1 MLSHFTAGIADPHG
15 NYNCLCLLHNSLEY
29 ICMLKQLSIKN
40 FTIIENLHICF
51 SDGLTILSG
60 ETGAGK
66 SIIINAVNL
75 LLGSR
80 ASAKLIRTGAETAEL
95 EALFKITPESRVFKI
110 LEEQG
115 GKPSEEL
122 LIRRIISRGDRHR
135 IYINGHFATIQMLSR
150 LTENMTSISGQHAH
164 QGLLKEDF
172 QLMVIDQFGSLI
184 SVRSKNSRLFHEIVP
199 LIQKLR
205 KLNNIR
211 DRQAEHINLL
221 EFQKKEII
229 DASIKP
235 GEDASLDQ
243 ERIRLKNG
251 EELYKAVYSSIE
263 ELYSANGAIVE
274 RLVEVKKN
282 LERAS
287 EIDPELS
294 SKAKDLNKASFRIED
309 IAEELRTYLK
319 IIPPDDKRLEEVESR
334 LDILTRL
341 KRKYGGT
348 LESVISH
355 LETIDQELSGIE
367 NISGQINDI
376 KTKLSELHRELSML
390 SLELS
395 SKRSQT
401 AKLLAKK
408 VEKELVSLRMSGTK
422 FKISLQTIPAS
433 DNSDPH
439 LVVKGNTINETGIDQ
454 ASFLI
459 APNVGEDL
467 KPMASIASG
476 GELSRIV
483 LALKAI
489 LAEKGSVETLV
500 FDEVDAGIGGS
511 VAEAVGKKLS
521 KLARYHQ
528 IICITHL
535 PQIAKFGDNHFR
547 ITKKVSHGRTIT
559 SINPLNEK
567 DRIKEIARM
576 LGGMEITKTTLE
588 YAREMLQS

>member
-1 MLSHFTAGIADPHG
+1 
-15 NYNCLCLLHNSLEY
+15 
-29 ICMLKQLSIKN
+29 MLKELSIKN

-80 ASAKLIRTGAETAEL
+80 ASAKLIRTGVETAEL
-95 EALFKITPESRVFKI
+95 EALFKITPESKVFKI
-110 LEEQG
+110 LDEQG
-115 GKPSEEL
+115 GKASEEL
-122 LIRRIISRGDRHR
+122 LIRRIISREDRHR
-135 IYINGHFATIQMLSR
+135 IYINGHLATIQMLNQA
-150 LTENMTSISGQHAH
+150 TEKLASISGQHAH
-164 QGLLKEDF
+164 QGLLKEDL
-172 QLMVIDQFGSLI
+172 QLMIIDQFGGLTP
-184 SVRSKNSRLFHEIVP
+184 VRARIFRLFHEIVP

-221 EFQKKEII
+221 EFQKKEIL
-229 DASIKP
+229 DASIKH
-235 GEDASLDQ
+235 GEDASLEQ

-251 EELYKAVYSSIE
+251 EELYSAVYSSIE
-263 ELYSANGAIVE
+263 DLYSADGAVVE
-274 RLVEVKKN
+274 RLVEAKKN
-282 LERAS
+282 LDKATA
-287 EIDPELS
+287 IDPELT
-294 SKAKDLNKASFRIED
+294 SKAKELSEATFRIED

-319 IIPPDDKRLEEVESR
+319 IITIDDKRLEEVESR

-341 KRKYGGT
+341 KRKYGGA
-348 LESVISH
+348 LEAVILH

-376 KTKLSELHRELSML
+376 ETKLSELLRELSGL
-390 SLELS
+390 CLDIS
-395 SKRSQT
+395 SKRSQA

-408 VEKELVSLRMSGTK
+408 VEKELASLRMTGTK

-433 DNSDPH
+433 DNSDPY
-439 LVVKGNTINETGIDQ
+439 LVVKGNAISETGIDQ
-454 ASFLI
+454 ANFLI
-459 APNVGEDL
+459 APNVGEDP

-511 VAEAVGKKLS
+511 VAEAVGIKLS

-535 PQIAKFGDNHFR
+535 AQIAKFGDNHFR
-547 ITKKVSHGRTIT
+547 ITKNVSQGRTIT

-576 LGGMEITKTTLE
+576 LGGMEITKTTLDH
-588 YAREMLQS
+588 AREMLKS

>member
-1 MLSHFTAGIADPHG
+1 
-15 NYNCLCLLHNSLEY
+15 
-29 ICMLKQLSIKN
+29 MLKELSIKN

-80 ASAKLIRTGAETAEL
+80 ASAKLIRTGVETAEL

-110 LEEQG
+110 LDEQG
-115 GKPSEEL
+115 GKASEEL
-122 LIRRIISRGDRHR
+122 LIRRIISRGDRHK
-135 IYINGHFATIQMLSR
+135 IYINGHLATIQMLNQA
-150 LTENMTSISGQHAH
+150 TENLASISGQHAH
-164 QGLLKEDF
+164 QGLLKEDL
-172 QLMVIDQFGSLI
+172 QLMIIDQFGALTPI
-184 SVRSKNSRLFHEIVP
+184 RNKIYRLFHEIVP

-205 KLNNIR
+205 KLSNIR

-235 GEDASLDQ
+235 GEDASLEQ

-319 IIPPDDKRLEEVESR
+319 IIPLDDKRLEEVESR

-348 LESVISH
+348 LESVILH

-376 KTKLSELHRELSML
+376 ETKLSELYGELSML
-390 SLELS
+390 SLDLS

-408 VEKELVSLRMSGTK
+408 VEKELASLRMSGTK
-422 FKISLQTIPAS
+422 FKIFLQTIPES

-547 ITKKVSHGRTIT
+547 ITKNVSQGRTIT

>member
-1 MLSHFTAGIADPHG
+1 
-15 NYNCLCLLHNSLEY
+15 
-29 ICMLKQLSIKN
+29 MLKELSIKN

-80 ASAKLIRTGAETAEL
+80 ASAKLIRTGVETAEL

-110 LEEQG
+110 LDEQG
-115 GKPSEEL
+115 GKASEEL
-122 LIRRIISRGDRHR
+122 LIRRIISRGDRHK
-135 IYINGHFATIQMLSR
+135 IYINGHLATIQMLNQA
-150 LTENMTSISGQHAH
+150 TENLASISGQHAH
-164 QGLLKEDF
+164 QSLLKEDL
-172 QLMVIDQFGSLI
+172 QLMISDQFGSLTPVQNKI
-184 SVRSKNSRLFHEIVP
+184 YRLFHEIVP

-221 EFQKKEII
+221 EFQKKEIL
-229 DASIKP
+229 DASIKH
-235 GEDASLDQ
+235 GEDASLEQ
-243 ERIRLKNG
+243 EKIRLKNG
-251 EELYKAVYSSIE
+251 EELYSAVYSSIE
-263 ELYSANGAIVE
+263 DLYSAKGAVVE

-282 LERAS
+282 LDKATA
-287 EIDPELS
+287 IDPELTP
-294 SKAKDLNKASFRIED
+294 KAKELSEATFRIED

-319 IIPPDDKRLEEVESR
+319 IITIDDKRLEEVESR

-348 LESVISH
+348 LEAVISH
-355 LETIDQELSGIE
+355 LETIDQDLSGIE

-376 KTKLSELHRELSML
+376 KTKLSELHRELSGL

-408 VEKELVSLRMSGTK
+408 VEKELASLRMSGTK
-422 FKISLQTIPAS
+422 FKISLQTIPAN

-439 LVVKGNTINETGIDQ
+439 LVVKANTINETGIDQ
-454 ASFLI
+454 ANFLI

-511 VAEAVGKKLS
+511 VAEAVGRKLS

-547 ITKKVSHGRTIT
+547 ITKNVSHGRTIT

-576 LGGMEITKTTLE
+576 LGGMEITKTTLDH
-588 YAREMLQS
+588 AREMLQS

>member
-1 MLSHFTAGIADPHG
+1 
-15 NYNCLCLLHNSLEY
+15 
-29 ICMLKQLSIKN
+29 MLKQLSIKN

-184 SVRSKNSRLFHEIVP
+184 SVRSKNSRLFHEIIP

-235 GEDASLDQ
+235 GEDASLEQ

-287 EIDPELS
+287 EIDPELL

-376 KTKLSELHRELSML
+376 ETKLSELHRELSML
-390 SLELS
+390 SLDLS

-408 VEKELVSLRMSGTK
+408 VEKELISLRMSGTK

-454 ASFLI
+454 ANFLI

-547 ITKKVSHGRTIT
+547 ITKNVSQGRTIT

>member
-1 MLSHFTAGIADPHG
+1 
-15 NYNCLCLLHNSLEY
+15 
-29 ICMLKQLSIKN
+29 MLKELSIKN

-80 ASAKLIRTGAETAEL
+80 ASAKLIRTGVETAEL

-110 LEEQG
+110 LDEQG
-115 GKPSEEL
+115 GKASEEL
-122 LIRRIISRGDRHR
+122 LIRRIISRGDRHK
-135 IYINGHFATIQMLSR
+135 IYINGHLATIQMLNQA
-150 LTENMTSISGQHAH
+150 TENLASISGQHAH
-164 QGLLKEDF
+164 QGLLKEDL
-172 QLMVIDQFGSLI
+172 QLMIIDQFGGLTPI
-184 SVRSKNSRLFHEIVP
+184 RNKIYRLFHEIVP

-221 EFQKKEII
+221 EFQKKEIL

-235 GEDASLDQ
+235 GEDASLEQ
-243 ERIRLKNG
+243 EKIRLKNG
-251 EELYKAVYSSIE
+251 EELYSAVYSSIE
-263 ELYSANGAIVE
+263 DLYSAKGAVVE

-282 LERAS
+282 LDKATA
-287 EIDPELS
+287 IDPELTP
-294 SKAKDLNKASFRIED
+294 KAKELSEATFRIED

-319 IIPPDDKRLEEVESR
+319 IITIDDKRLEEVESR
-334 LDILTRL
+334 LDVLTRL

-348 LESVISH
+348 LKAVISH

-376 KTKLSELHRELSML
+376 ETKLLELHRKLSGL
-390 SLELS
+390 SLDLS
-395 SKRSQT
+395 SKRSKT

-408 VEKELVSLRMSGTK
+408 VEKELASLRMSGTK
-422 FKISLQTIPAS
+422 FKISLQTIPAN

-454 ASFLI
+454 ANFLI

-511 VAEAVGKKLS
+511 VAEAVGRKLS

-535 PQIAKFGDNHFR
+535 PQIAKFSDNHFR
-547 ITKKVSHGRTIT
+547 ITKKVSQGRTIT

-588 YAREMLQS
+588 YAREMLKS

>member
-1 MLSHFTAGIADPHG
+1 
-15 NYNCLCLLHNSLEY
+15 
-29 ICMLKQLSIKN
+29 MLKELSIKN

-80 ASAKLIRTGAETAEL
+80 ASAKLIRTGVETAEL

-110 LEEQG
+110 LDEQG
-115 GKPSEEL
+115 GKASEEL

-135 IYINGHFATIQMLSR
+135 IYINGHLATIQMLNQA
-150 LTENMTSISGQHAH
+150 TENLASISGQHAH
-164 QGLLKEDF
+164 QGLLKEDL
-172 QLMVIDQFGSLI
+172 QLMIIDQFGGLTPI
-184 SVRSKNSRLFHEIVP
+184 RNKIYRFFHKIVP

-221 EFQKKEII
+221 EFQKKEIL

-235 GEDASLDQ
+235 GEDASLEQ
-243 ERIRLKNG
+243 ERIKLKNG
-251 EELYKAVYSSIE
+251 EELYSAIYSSIE
-263 ELYSANGAIVE
+263 DLYSAKGAVVE

-282 LERAS
+282 LDKATA
-287 EIDPELS
+287 IDPELTP
-294 SKAKDLNKASFRIED
+294 KAKELSEATFRIED

-319 IIPPDDKRLEEVESR
+319 VITIDDKRLEEVESR

-348 LESVISH
+348 LEAVISH
-355 LETIDQELSGIE
+355 LETIGQDLSGIE

-376 KTKLSELHRELSML
+376 ETKLSELHRELSGL

-408 VEKELVSLRMSGTK
+408 VEKELASLRMSGTE
-422 FKISLQTIPAS
+422 FKISLQTIPAN

-439 LVVKGNTINETGIDQ
+439 LVVKANTINETGIDQ
-454 ASFLI
+454 ANFLI

-467 KPMASIASG
+467 KPMASVASG

>member
-1 MLSHFTAGIADPHG
+1 
-15 NYNCLCLLHNSLEY
+15 
-29 ICMLKQLSIKN
+29 MLKELSIKN

-80 ASAKLIRTGAETAEL
+80 ASAKLIRTGVETAEL
-95 EALFKITPESRVFKI
+95 EALFKITPGSRVFKI
-110 LEEQG
+110 LDEQA
-115 GKPSEEL
+115 GKASEEL

-135 IYINGHFATIQMLSR
+135 IYINGHLATIQMLNQA
-150 LTENMTSISGQHAH
+150 TENLASISGQHAH
-164 QGLLKEDF
+164 QGLLKEDL
-172 QLMVIDQFGSLI
+172 QLMIIDQFGGLTPI
-184 SVRSKNSRLFHEIVP
+184 RNKIYRLFHEIVP

-221 EFQKKEII
+221 EFQKKEIL

-235 GEDASLDQ
+235 GEDASLEQ
-243 ERIRLKNG
+243 EKIRLKNG
-251 EELYKAVYSSIE
+251 EELYSAVYSSIE
-263 ELYSANGAIVE
+263 DLYSAKGAVVE

-282 LERAS
+282 LDKATA
-287 EIDPELS
+287 IDPELTP
-294 SKAKDLNKASFRIED
+294 KAKELSEATFRIED

-319 IIPPDDKRLEEVESR
+319 MITIDDKRLEEVESR
-334 LDILTRL
+334 LDSLTRL
-341 KRKYGGT
+341 KRKYGET
-348 LESVISH
+348 LKAVISH
-355 LETIDQELSGIE
+355 LETIDQDLSGIE

-376 KTKLSELHRELSML
+376 ETKLSELHRELSGL

-408 VEKELVSLRMSGTK
+408 VEKELASLRMSGTK
-422 FKISLQTIPAS
+422 FKISLQTIPAN

-439 LVVKGNTINETGIDQ
+439 LVVKANTINETGIDQ
-454 ASFLI
+454 ANFLI

-467 KPMASIASG
+467 KPMASVASG

-511 VAEAVGKKLS
+511 VAEAVGIKLS

-547 ITKKVSHGRTIT
+547 ITKNVSHGRTIT

-576 LGGMEITKTTLE
+576 LGGMEITKTTLDH
-588 YAREMLQS
+588 AREMLKS

>member
-1 MLSHFTAGIADPHG
+1 
-15 NYNCLCLLHNSLEY
+15 
-29 ICMLKQLSIKN
+29 MLKELSIKN

-95 EALFKITPESRVFKI
+95 EVLFKITPESRVFKI
-110 LEEQG
+110 LDGQG
-115 GKPSEEL
+115 GKASEEL

-150 LTENMTSISGQHAH
+150 ITENMTSISGQHAH

-172 QLMVIDQFGSLI
+172 QLMIIDQFASTTPARAKI
-184 SVRSKNSRLFHEIVP
+184 YRLFHEIVP

-221 EFQKKEII
+221 EFQRKEIL
-229 DASIKP
+229 DASIKS
-235 GEDASLDQ
+235 GEDAALEQ

-251 EELYKAVYSSIE
+251 EELYSAVYSSIE
-263 ELYSANGAIVE
+263 DIYSANGAVVE

-282 LERAS
+282 LDKATA
-287 EIDPELS
+287 IDPELT
-294 SKAKDLNKASFRIED
+294 SKAKELGEATFRIED

-319 IIPPDDKRLEEVESR
+319 NIPIDDKRLEEVESR

-348 LESVISH
+348 LEAVISH

-367 NISGQINDI
+367 NISGQINNI
-376 KTKLSELHRELSML
+376 ETKLSELHRELSGL

-401 AKLLAKK
+401 GKLLAKK
-408 VEKELVSLRMSGTK
+408 VEKELASLRMSGTK
-422 FKISLQTIPAS
+422 FKISLQTIPAG
-433 DNSDPH
+433 DNSDPY

-454 ASFLI
+454 ANFLI

-467 KPMASIASG
+467 KPMASVASG

-547 ITKKVSHGRTIT
+547 ITKNVSQGRTIT

-588 YAREMLQS
+588 HAREMLQI